1 MKILISSC
9 ILGQNVRWN
18 GSNKTDEDLIKWA
31 KENDIELVP
40 VCPENELFG
49 TPRAPIRLIDVYGKI
64 QAQMRGED
72 VMAILDSKCQEIFKR
87 YPDAVGFIGIANS
100 PSCGV
105 NVGVKGHGKTTKG
118 SMHKISKISTI
129 EINQLKNHNQRV
141 IFLSRLNKHG
151 NKSNKK
157 KD

>member
-18 GSNKTDEDLIKWA
+18 GSNKTDEGLIKWA
-31 KENDIELVP
+31 KENGIELLP

-49 TPRAPIRLIDVYGKI
+49 TPRPPIRLIDVYGEI
-64 QAQMRGED
+64 QAQMKGED
-72 VMAILDSKCQEIFKR
+72 VMGILDSKCQEIFKR

-141 IFLSRLNKHG
+141 IFLSRLDKHV